1 MERDAI
7 DVLLAGWQRER
18 PDLDSSA
25 IGVVGRVQR
34 VATHAS
40 TAIDGWLLE
49 HGLEQ
54 GWFDLLS
61 ALRRAG
67 EPHELSPTRLSRSLM
82 LSSGGLTKRLDR
94 MAAAGLV
101 ERRPDPSD
109 RRGVLVRLTPAG
121 KKAVDA
127 AIVTHVAGEEE
138 LLSGLSAGEREQLA
152 ALLRKLLVAWESGAD
167 TADGGG
173 GEAYPLVA

>member
-1 MERDAI
+1 MDRDAI

-18 PDLDSSA
+18 PDLDTSA
-25 IGVVGRVQR
+25 IGVVGRLQR
-34 VATHAS
+34 AATHAS
-40 TAIDGWLLE
+40 GAVDGWLMR

-94 MAAAGLV
+94 MEAAGLIQ
-101 ERRPDPSD
+101 RRPDPSD
-109 RRGVLVRLTPAG
+109 RRGILVRLTPAG

-138 LLSGLSAGEREQLA
+138 LLSGLTARERDQLA
-152 ALLRKLLVAWESGAD
+152 ALLRKLLVTWEAGAE
-167 TADGGG
+167 GGD
-173 GEAYPLVA
+173 AYPLVA